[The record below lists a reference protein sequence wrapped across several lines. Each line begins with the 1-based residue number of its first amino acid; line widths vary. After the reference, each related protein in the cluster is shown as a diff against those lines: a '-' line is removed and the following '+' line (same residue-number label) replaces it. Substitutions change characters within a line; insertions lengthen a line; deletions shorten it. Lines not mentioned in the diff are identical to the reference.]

1 MADTP
6 RTRQPRCF
14 LVYALAPADMPAS
27 QANHEFNDF
36 IADRDLPLAV
46 FHDHFIGQAGGVA
59 VFFVETR
66 AERDAL
72 LDGEHLPGWD
82 VSMHPLIFA
91 RSPAA
96 FDEQIAFTL
105 KAYRDQDWEQ
115 LQLESRPSYGDPR
128 AEAESAQEVA
138 VERE

>member
-1 MADTP
+1 
-6 RTRQPRCF
+6 
-14 LVYALAPADMPAS
+14 MPAS

-59 VFFVETR
+59 VFFAETH

-105 KAYRDQDWEQ
+105 NAYRDQDWEQ
-115 LQLESRPSYGDPR
+115 LQRESRPSYGDPR
-128 AEAESAQEVA
+128 AEAESAQEVE